1 MKTNNN
7 VLLLIG
13 SPKGPLSTSVALG
26 NNMVS
31 ELEELEFSVE
41 KGYIYKLIKNEDKQK
56 ELLLKIDRADLIIL
70 SFPLYVDCLPSGVI
84 KALELIA
91 DHRKLQENTKKQRFT
106 VIINCGFPEAE
117 HNNTAIRICRIFSR
131 EVGFEWMGALKIGMG
146 GVVSGKTLEER
157 GGMVRNIVS
166 GFEIA
171 AKALAQGK
179 QIPEEA
185 VELLKK
191 PMMPRKIYTSMGN
204 LGWNIQ
210 SKQFGVRKKIKNT
223 PYA

>member
-7 VLLLIG
+7 ALLLVG
-13 SPKGPLSTSVALG
+13 SPKGSLSISATLG
-26 NNMVS
+26 KNLIS
-31 ELEELEFSVE
+31 RLEEFDFSAEEV
-41 KGYIYKLIKNEDKQK
+41 YIYKHIEKEDKQK

-70 SFPLYVDCLPSGVI
+70 AFPLYVDCLPSGVI
-84 KALELIA
+84 KALELIS
-91 DHRKLQENTKKQRFT
+91 DYRKLQDNPKKQKFA

-146 GVVSGKTLEER
+146 GGLGGKTLEER

-166 GFEIA
+166 GFKIA
-171 AKALAQGK
+171 VKALAKGK

-185 VELLKK
+185 VEFVRK

-210 SKQFGVRKKIKNT
+210 AKQFGVRKNIKDK
-223 PYA
+223 PYS

>member
-7 VLLLIG
+7 ALLLIG
-13 SPKGPLSTSVALG
+13 SPKGPLSTSATLG
-26 NNMVS
+26 KNLIS
-31 ELEELEFSVE
+31 GLEKFDFSAE
-41 KGYIYKLIKNEDKQK
+41 EIYIYKLIKKEDKQK
-56 ELLLKIDRADLIIL
+56 ELLLKIDRAELIIL
-70 SFPLYVDCLPSGVI
+70 AFPLYVDCLPSGVI
-84 KALELIA
+84 KALELIS
-91 DHRKLQENTKKQRFT
+91 DYRKLQDNPKKQRFA

-146 GVVSGKTLEER
+146 GGLGGKTLEER

-166 GFEIA
+166 GFKIA

-185 VELLKK
+185 FELVSK
-191 PMMPRKIYTSMGN
+191 PMMPRKMYTSMGN

-210 SKQFGVRKKIKNT
+210 AKQFGVRKKIKNT
-223 PYA
+223 PYS